1 MEAALYLIPVTLGDT
16 PLERVLPSYN
26 RTVVLGIRHF
36 IVEEVRTARRF
47 LKQVERSIDID
58 ALTFYPMGKH
68 ADAALFAR
76 YLEPLRRGEPVGV
89 ISEAGKLYGEI
100 LDGDIV
106 IDNND
111 KVVGYVNIDG
121 TITAKDGKNI
131 GRTLS
136 RDLAVDNNDNILG
149 KIYKI
154 GATILGNDG
163 KYIGRLSP
171 EGRVLD
177 TKGQNIGY
185 IKNNGSFIDLDKK
198 VSGYVLQEVAKNRR
212 N

>member
-1 MEAALYLIPVTLGDT
+1 M
-16 PLERVLPSYN
+16 
-26 RTVVLGIRHF
+26 
-36 IVEEVRTARRF
+36 
-47 LKQVERSIDID
+47 
-58 ALTFYPMGKH
+58 
-68 ADAALFAR
+68 
-76 YLEPLRRGEPVGV
+76 
-89 ISEAGKLYGEI
+89 
-100 LDGDIV
+100 
-106 IDNND
+106 
-111 KVVGYVNIDG
+111 
-121 TITAKDGKNI
+121 
-131 GRTLS
+131 
-136 RDLAVDNNDNILG
+136 AVDNNDNILG